1 MSDFVFKIKRAE
13 ITFEAELSSGEKT
26 TLTLLETN
34 TRQLQELINT
44 KDTQANIEISLKQLQ
59 ENLRGEKKE
68 EFIQDLLENGSLDSF
83 YTIMSERFKRIKD
96 SKKKN

>member
-13 ITFEAELSSGEKT
+13 IIFEAELSSGEKT

-68 EFIQDLLENGSLDSF
+68 EFIQDLLENSLDSF